1 MSYDDW
7 LPFPYEV
14 DTSPHPPEDERDREC
29 AICGVGLGR
38 NNPTRYCG
46 DSCQMADEEGL
57 GDLL

>member
-7 LPFPYEV
+7 LPRIYEV
-14 DTSPHPPEDERDREC
+14 DTNPPDDDQDREC

-38 NNPTRYCG
+38 RNPTKYCG